1 MIILNLLILIPF
13 LITSQM
19 FAQSASD
26 YYPLHVGDYWIQ
38 HTDSISG
45 EYQPTTFRK
54 DIEAID
60 LILGEEYSR
69 IRQTRTAD
77 DGSSDSTWY
86 SWVREASTGIL
97 LGGFGETTIVDSATI
112 FDPPLLWLP
121 NEIVNVGHVWEFNAP
136 EMGGHFL
143 FGVISIT
150 NTVEVPA
157 GTFDDCI
164 IVGGLIVDTAGD
176 TTQLSNSRYAEGIG
190 EVLNMVYIV
199 SLEYYELKLTEYSVQ
214 LSVDDNNG
222 ASSPSHFHL
231 QQNYPNPFNP
241 STTIRYGLD
250 KDGNVEVNIFDIS
263 GKLITVLQDENQNQ
277 GEHSITWNGT
287 DDLGNKVGAGVYFY
301 QLRSGG
307 LVETKK
313 MILVK

>member
-241 STTIRYGLD
+241 STTIRYGLEND
-250 KDGNVEVNIFDIS
+250 SYVKVEIYDMS
-263 GKLITVLQDENQNQ
+263 GKLISTLRNNDQTQ
-277 GEHSITWNGT
+277 GWHSVIWNGT
-287 DDLGNKVGAGVYFY
+287 NHQGEQVPTGLYFSKVT
-301 QLRSGG
+301 SNND
-307 LVETKK
+307 
-313 MILVK
+313 VKTIKLMLLK